1 MCKLVKYS
9 GSKNARST
17 AFDTHI
23 ATWVLVKDVIYEG
36 VGMSDGSQA
45 MTATCTTKPDIC
57 VGSVCCNTTT
67 SMT

>member
-36 VGMSDGSQA
+36 VGMSVGKG
-45 MTATCTTKPDIC
+45 CDIWRGVYEC
-57 VGSVCCNTTT
+57 W
-67 SMT
+67 